1 MNLIRSLTP
10 ALFSLW
16 LALALLAVHTA
27 SAQPQSD
34 APAEAAS
41 QVEQPQ
47 AGGAQTNAAE
57 SLLDAA
63 ERTELN
69 DLIALL
75 ESETA
80 RTEFIDRLKMLN
92 DIQQHKHESKL
103 AVSELLNLEDSSG
116 ELASRYSQLLQ
127 SLGLS
132 DSQFGKIAV
141 TLCALL
147 ALLLLAVT
155 NRWLAHSV
163 NQKLDS
169 LRQRFSLAPNRLSLL
184 PQLWSLLGAAL
195 CTALAVAAAAEIWDL
210 RWFLPDGPAS
220 YLGLINGVLTL
231 GVLALLYAVFW
242 EFSNAA
248 LEYAMRHARA
258 MSDARADTV
267 LPIVRRVILI
277 ILVVIFTLIALS
289 ELGIDIMPLV
299 AGAGVFGIAIGF
311 GAQTLVRDF
320 LVGFTIVLEDLLQIG
335 DIVKVAG
342 RMGEVEK
349 ITMRKLQL
357 RSLDGTVHT
366 IPFSE
371 LDVVENFTKEYSYY
385 LTDIGVAYK
394 EDIDAVIACAKDVAQ
409 ALKADDQFGPMMLD
423 NIEIL
428 GVDQFADS
436 AVVIRARLKTR
447 AHDKWTLGREFNR
460 RLKYAFDER
469 NIEIPFPHRTL
480 MLGEAIGDKL
490 QPGTAT
496 QRNTKTADEDGQHS
510 SSKAQTKRN
519 AVDSTE
525 GAPA

>member
-1 MNLIRSLTP
+1 MLCLWLT
-10 ALFSLW
+10 
-16 LALALLAVHTA
+16 LALAAAHAV
-27 SAQPQSD
+27 SAPAQTQ
-34 APAEAAS
+34 APAESASPTEPLPAA
-41 QVEQPQ
+41 EP
-47 AGGAQTNAAE
+47 QTNADE
-57 SLLDAA
+57 PLLDVA
-63 ERTELN
+63 ERTDLRE
-69 DLIALL
+69 LIALL

-80 RTEFIDRLKMLN
+80 RTEFINRLKTLS
-92 DIQQHKHESKL
+92 DIQQQGQASKL
-103 AVSELLNLEDSSG
+103 AVSELLNLDDSSG
-116 ELASRYSQLLQ
+116 ALASRYSQLLQ
-127 SLGLS
+127 GLGLS

-147 ALLLLAVT
+147 ALLLLAFT
-155 NRWLAHSV
+155 NRWFAHAV
-163 NQKLDS
+163 NQKLDR
-169 LRQRFSLAPNRLSLL
+169 LRQRFSLAANRLSLI
-184 PQLWSLLGAAL
+184 PQTWALLGTAL
-195 CTALAVAAAAEIWDL
+195 CTVLAVAAAAEIWTL
-210 RWFLPDGPAS
+210 QWFLPDGPVS
-220 YLGLINGVLTL
+220 YLSLINGALTL
-231 GVLALLYAVFW
+231 GVLTLLYAVFW
-242 EFSNAA
+242 EISNAA
-248 LEYAMRHARA
+248 LEYAMRHARTL
-258 MSDARADTV
+258 SDARADT
-267 LPIVRRVILI
+267 LRPIVRRVILI
-277 ILVVIFTLIALS
+277 ILVLIFTLIALS

-371 LDVVENFTKEYSYY
+371 LDVVENFTKEFSYY

-394 EDIDAVIACAKDVAQ
+394 EDIDQVIACAKEVAQ

-423 NIEIL
+423 DIEIL

-469 NIEIPFPHRTL
+469 GIEIPFPHRTL

-490 QPGTAT
+490 QPGT
-496 QRNTKTADEDGQHS
+496 QRAADNVGKPTRAEHQTAES
-510 SSKAQTKRN
+510 R
-519 AVDSTE
+519 E
-525 GAPA
+525 EAPA